1 MVILFG
7 ARAFWDP
14 DETSRS
20 SFMDVFFFAF
30 LVSTALYLTFV
41 GSITFMGRVAVWCCE
56 EVRRTKAKLAQIPPT
71 LNMPWQL
78 GFWLD
83 CIMNSF
89 GVAAAVVIVVYA
101 HLDVAIMCTHD
112 TDASCEF
119 LKNIYGL
126 GVLGPVLFIAALGFV
141 VQLLI
146 TITKVVWF
154 LATHTAEPLGN
165 MTPSPQ
171 NDSFAT
177 FAAVAYFINFVLLVC
192 ALGSLQE
199 ATRCTNSRDAPECWT
214 VAGSIVPHMVT
225 VILSGVVF
233 LSPAFIWFIQTAFMG
248 VRYHNPPKVLV
259 GWSHEDTVRMLLLIC
274 GFDNGTRVIQWH
286 PNHHT
291 PFDIYLAERDGL
303 ATLVS
308 APFVYKFNASAA
320 EYSVKL
326 MPASE
331 CVSDGVD
338 LPASGYV
345 ARLQVRTGNGLVLS
359 LVFVPRQGW
368 SGDEMTTELSKL
380 FFL

>member
-1 MVILFG
+1 MDLEEPLLAETKPAPSQEPANARASLFNVVAVWTMVILFG

-126 GVLGPVLFIAALGFV
+126 GVLGPVLFIAALGEGN
-141 VQLLI
+141 
-146 TITKVVWF
+146 
-154 LATHTAEPLGN
+154 AE
-165 MTPSPQ
+165 
-171 NDSFAT
+171 
-177 FAAVAYFINFVLLVC
+177 
-192 ALGSLQE
+192 
-199 ATRCTNSRDAPECWT
+199 
-214 VAGSIVPHMVT
+214 
-225 VILSGVVF
+225 
-233 LSPAFIWFIQTAFMG
+233 
-248 VRYHNPPKVLV
+248 
-259 GWSHEDTVRMLLLIC
+259 
-274 GFDNGTRVIQWH
+274 
-286 PNHHT
+286 
-291 PFDIYLAERDGL
+291 
-303 ATLVS
+303 
-308 APFVYKFNASAA
+308 
-320 EYSVKL
+320 
-326 MPASE
+326 
-331 CVSDGVD
+331 
-338 LPASGYV
+338 
-345 ARLQVRTGNGLVLS
+345 
-359 LVFVPRQGW
+359 
-368 SGDEMTTELSKL
+368 
-380 FFL
+380 